1 MRDDGVLLWDIIASA
16 EDALRFVA
24 DLDEKEFLGSRLHQ
38 NAVIRSIEVIGEAAG
53 RLSSAFRNRH
63 PQVPW
68 REVTGMRHRLV
79 HGYFDVRMEVV
90 WNVVRN
96 ELPELLEILRPL
108 ATPE

>member
-1 MRDDGVLLWDIIASA
+1 MRDDAVLVLDIIAAA

-24 DLDEKEFLGSRLHQ
+24 DLEEKQFLASSLHQ

-53 RLSSAFRNRH
+53 RLSSAFRNRY

-68 REVTGMRHRLV
+68 RDVTGMRHRLV
-79 HGYFDVRMEVV
+79 HNYFDVRMEVV

-96 ELPELLEILRPL
+96 ELPQLLEILRPL
-108 ATPE
+108 ATRE